1 MAKPIAK
8 NQTPAFSKTKKK
20 KKSNINTRQVLI
32 IGVMILALIGLI
44 LPNMMHWFTGGG
56 GPASLPPSSTGNANN
71 AAMPEPKFQ
80 KEGELSFISSE
91 SGNPVTTIEIE
102 KADNDMERQFGLMY
116 RRSMGENQGMLF
128 LFEESTQQ
136 GFWMK
141 NTYIPL
147 DIMFVDENN
156 VITTIHQNA
165 TPMSE
170 KTLYS
175 KGNAKY
181 VVEVVGGFAE
191 KHGIKEGDRISWQ

>member
-8 NQTPAFSKTKKK
+8 NQTPAVSKTKKK

-44 LPNMMHWFTGGG
+44 LPNVMHLFTGGS
-56 GPASLPPSSTGNANN
+56 GPGSLPPSSTGNASNTT
-71 AAMPEPKFQ
+71 MPEPKFQ

-91 SGNPVTTIEIE
+91 TGNPVTTIEIE

-156 VITTIHQNA
+156 VITTIHQNT

-181 VVEVVGGFAE
+181 VVEVVGGYVE